1 MSEANRGVWGV
12 DPPQEARM
20 SGAERGVRGVG
31 PPQEARMSEADR
43 GVTERIEEEFRSAGV
58 TGWLHVVDMD
68 SGREVAVR
76 ADEPVVLAS
85 VFKVPLL
92 VAFHRAAAEGR
103 LDPAE
108 QVALPPR
115 ERTAGPTGI
124 SGMRDE
130 VRMSLR
136 DLTFLMITV
145 SDNAAADA
153 VLDRVGRDAVNAT
166 AAALGLRDTVVEVSG
181 RELHES
187 LLADAGAATFAEV
200 WSRLDEPGVMERLRA
215 LDPLRTSRS
224 TPRDM
229 TRLLSMIWRDE
240 AAPPGECGEMRRLFG
255 LQVWP
260 HRLASGFPFDDVVV
274 SGKTGTLPTLRNEV
288 GAVEYPD
295 GGRYAVAVFTRS
307 PLPVA
312 VLPQADAVIG
322 TAARLAVEAL
332 RRP

>member
-1 MSEANRGVWGV
+1 
-12 DPPQEARM
+12 M
-20 SGAERGVRGVG
+20 SGPGMRGSQNIRV
-31 PPQEARMSEADR
+31 D
-43 GVTERIEEEFRSAGV
+43 VTERIEAEFHSAGV
-58 TGWLHVVDMD
+58 TGFLHVTDMD
-68 SGREVAVR
+68 TGREVAVR
-76 ADEPVVLAS
+76 ADDPVVLAS

-92 VAFHRAAAEGR
+92 VTFHRQAAEGL

-108 QVALPPR
+108 PVTLRPQD
-115 ERTAGPTGI
+115 RTAGPTGI
-124 SGMRDE
+124 SAMQDE

-136 DLTFLMITV
+136 DLTLLMITV

-181 RELHES
+181 RELHET
-187 LLADAGAATFAEV
+187 LLADAGADTFADV
-200 WSRLDEPGVMERLRA
+200 WTRLDEPGVAARLRA

-240 AAPPGECGEMRRLFG
+240 AAPPDGCAAMRRLFG

-260 HRLASGFPFDDVVV
+260 HRLSSGFPYDDVVV

-307 PLPVA
+307 LLPIA
-312 VLPQADAVIG
+312 VLPHADAVIG
-322 TAARLAVEAL
+322 TAARMAVESL

>member
-1 MSEANRGVWGV
+1 MSETNQVV
-12 DPPQEARM
+12 D
-20 SGAERGVRGVG
+20 VR
-31 PPQEARMSEADR
+31 A
-43 GVTERIEEEFRSAGV
+43 RIEAEFQSAGV
-58 TGWLHVVDMD
+58 TGFLHVVDMD
-68 SGREVAVR
+68 TGREIAAG

-92 VAFHRAAAEGR
+92 VAFHRQAADGL

-108 QVALPPR
+108 QVTLRPDD
-115 ERTAGPTGI
+115 RTAGPTGV
-124 SGMRDE
+124 SALLDD

-136 DLTFLMITV
+136 DLTCLMITV
-145 SDNAAADA
+145 SDNAAADL
-153 VLDRVGRDAVNAT
+153 VLDRVGLDAVNAT
-166 AAALGLRDTVVEVSG
+166 AAALGLRDTVIEVDG
-181 RELHES
+181 RGLHES
-187 LLADAGAATFAEV
+187 LLTDAGVSDFAEV
-200 WSRLDEPGVMERLRA
+200 WARLDDPAVRARLRA

-240 AAPPGECGEMRRLFG
+240 AAPPDGCAAMRRLFG

-260 HRLASGFPFDDVVV
+260 HRLSSGFPYDDVVV
-274 SGKTGTLPTLRNEV
+274 SGKTGTLPTVRNEV

-307 PLPVA
+307 LLPIA

-322 TAARLAVEAL
+322 TAARLAVESL